1 MPNDA
6 KNADTANTAQA
17 ARTGAPATAAATAHA
32 TGGVTSRTT
41 PVTVIGLGAMGRALA
56 GALLDAG
63 YPTTVWNRTAGRGE
77 DLVARGATLAAS
89 PAEAVRAGE
98 VVLVCVVDYAAS
110 QAILEPVVAD
120 LAGRVLVNV
129 TSDSPERARE
139 AAKWAQEHGI
149 RYLDGA
155 VMIPT
160 VMVGT
165 PEALLF
171 YAGDKSA
178 YEEHE
183 RVFTSLGGR
192 SAYVGADHG
201 LAAVYDLS
209 MLDFFWTSVS
219 GLVHGYALAAKD
231 GVAAAS
237 LAPFLKAHISLLSL
251 MVDETAKDL
260 DAGEYPGDEG
270 NLAMEVEGIEHI
282 LHAAELRGLDVSVL
296 RAVRDVARRAVDLGH
311 GADGWSATV
320 VGARNPA

>member
-1 MPNDA
+1 MPHNA
-6 KNADTANTAQA
+6 KTTP
-17 ARTGAPATAAATAHA
+17 TTPTAATPN
-32 TGGVTSRTT
+32 SRTT

-56 GALLDAG
+56 GALIDAG
-63 YPTTVWNRTAGRGE
+63 HPTTVWNRTAGRGD

-89 PAEAVRAGE
+89 PADAVRAGE
-98 VVLVCVVDYAAS
+98 VVLVCVVDYDAS
-110 QAILEPVVAD
+110 QAILEPVAAD

-139 AAKWAQEHGI
+139 AAKWARDHGI

-165 PEALLF
+165 PDALLF
-171 YAGDKSA
+171 FSGDKSA

-183 RVFTSLGGR
+183 QVLKSLGGQ
-192 SAYVGADHG
+192 SAYVGEDHG
-201 LAAVYDLS
+201 HAAVYDLS
-209 MLDFFWTSVS
+209 MLDFFWTSMS

-231 GVAAAS
+231 GVPAS
-237 LAPFLKAHISLLSL
+237 SVAPYLKAHFSLLSL
-251 MVDETAKDL
+251 LIEETAKDL
-260 DAGEYPGDEG
+260 DAGEYPGEEG
-270 NLAMEVEGIEHI
+270 NLAMEVAGIEHI

-296 RAVRDVARRAVDLGH
+296 RAVRDVARRAVDRGH

-320 VGARNPA
+320 EGVRNPA

>member
-1 MPNDA
+1 MPDDA
-6 KNADTANTAQA
+6 KTANT
-17 ARTGAPATAAATAHA
+17 TTAATTKNAENN
-32 TGGVTSRTT
+32 RIT

-110 QAILEPVVAD
+110 QAILEPVAAD

-139 AAKWAQEHGI
+139 AAKWADGHGI

-160 VMVGT
+160 VMVGST
-165 PEALLF
+165 DALLF

-178 YEEHE
+178 YDEHE
-183 RVFTSLGGR
+183 QVFTSLGGQ

-201 LAAVYDLS
+201 LAAVYELS
-209 MLDFFWTSVS
+209 MIDFFWTSMS

-231 GVAAAS
+231 GVPATS
-237 LAPFLKAHISLLSL
+237 IAPFLKAHISLLSL
-251 MVDETAKDL
+251 LIEVTAKDL
-260 DAGEYPGDEG
+260 DAGEYPGASG
-270 NLAMEVEGIEHI
+270 NLAAEVEGIEHI

-296 RAVRDVARRAVDLGH
+296 RSVRDVARRAVDLGH
-311 GADGWSATV
+311 GADSWSATV
-320 VGARNPA
+320 EGARNPA